1 MRYVIYRYV
10 MKQKIILMLL
20 IFLMTYVGI
29 TYGGTPKYSSSINFV
44 GEKTDVYLGE
54 DIIAK
59 LSIVNLVSNPKMHT
73 QVIIL
78 PPSGMSVTS
87 AIFTKTSAG
96 QFEANFDIDPNEGG
110 REIEIILRPNQAG
123 EFNVKG
129 RVVYYFGDDK
139 DNTQDYSLDLPVS
152 VRRPTVLTD
161 SKIKGP
167 QQDEVKKG
175 MMGFEI
181 ILLGIGMIAIVLII
195 SILVIYVLK
204 R

>member
-1 MRYVIYRYV
+1 MR
-10 MKQKIILMLL
+10 QKSILVLL
-20 IFLMTYVGI
+20 TFLIANVSIVYAE
-29 TYGGTPKYSSSINFV
+29 TPKYSSSINFI

-54 DIIAK
+54 DIITK

-87 AIFTKTSAG
+87 ATFTKTSAG

-129 RVVYYFGDDK
+129 RVIYYFGEDK
-139 DNTQDYSLDLPVS
+139 ENTQDYSLDLPVS

-161 SKIKGP
+161 SKIKNP
-167 QQDEVKKG
+167 QQNEVKKG
-175 MMGFEI
+175 MMRFEI
-181 ILLGIGMIAIVLII
+181 ILLGVGMIAIVLIV
-195 SILVIYVLK
+195 SVLVIYML
-204 R
+204 RR

>member
-1 MRYVIYRYV
+1 
-10 MKQKIILMLL
+10 MKNKIILLL
-20 IFLMTYVGI
+20 LLSSIFVTISIMNVGAENNV
-29 TYGGTPKYSSSINFV
+29 KYSSSINFI

-59 LSIVNLVSNPKMHT
+59 LSIVNLVSNPKMNA

-96 QFEANFDIDPNEGG
+96 QFVADFEIDPSEGG
-110 REIEIILRPNQAG
+110 KEIEIILRPNQVG

-129 RVVYYFGDDK
+129 RVVYYFGEDK
-139 DNTQDYSLDLPVS
+139 ENTQDYALDLPVS
-152 VRRPTVLTD
+152 VRKPTVLTD
-161 SKIKGP
+161 INNKNDQP
-167 QQDEVKKG
+167 KKG
-175 MMGFEI
+175 SVGSEI
-181 ILLGIGMIAIVLII
+181 ILIGIGVIAFIIVFSVILIYM
-195 SILVIYVLK
+195 LDK